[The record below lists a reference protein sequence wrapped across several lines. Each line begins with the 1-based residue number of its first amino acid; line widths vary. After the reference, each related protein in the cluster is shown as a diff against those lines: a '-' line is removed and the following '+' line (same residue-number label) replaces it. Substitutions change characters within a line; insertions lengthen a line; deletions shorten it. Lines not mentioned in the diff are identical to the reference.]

1 MTVANLIIRF
11 KKTVV
16 TLFIILMILSLA
28 GILFVDVNYN
38 MQDYLP
44 DDAES
49 TQALEV
55 MEEEFSS
62 GIPNARVMVGDV
74 SIQEAMEYKHALEEI
89 NGVTEVLWLDDVV
102 DIRTPIEVSD
112 TDTVDTYYKDESA
125 LFSVTIAS
133 GEEVEATNAI

>member
-44 DDAES
+44 DEAES
-49 TQALEV
+49 TQALEL

-74 SIQEAMEYKHALEEI
+74 SIQKRWNI
-89 NGVTEVLWLDDVV
+89 NMPW
-102 DIRTPIEVSD
+102 
-112 TDTVDTYYKDESA
+112 KK
-125 LFSVTIAS
+125 
-133 GEEVEATNAI
+133 